1 MKDTSNKNNND
12 NELLN
17 EQQKLMIPS
26 EDFDF
31 DVVYNKFNNQNN
43 DRKKPFVLVDINKLQ
58 TGINLRKYIQTQLKY
73 NPDLD
78 PYQLEHA
85 IVKEFDFDFVKNN
98 YKETVFDD
106 NNQYVFEC
114 DTVWMYKVYDLFMLS
129 DFGMYIPYQKE
140 DTVQY
145 DIRRFYLKINDK
157 YAPIFIEK
165 DYIIFEHK
173 LFGLSDEVAN
183 EIACYI
189 INNQDIIYKH
199 IDNNTVYDNIK
210 SLPNLIPLSLVIG
223 DDITEAFKLEP
234 SETNLARCLWIDST
248 DRTTGHAKRVKY
260 QHNLKEHDTNNWA
273 SIIIDP
279 KNNFPI
285 RNNKNKDISDKLED
299 IIRKFVSLNYKL
311 IIDVSVKMDSMEYSN
326 SKDIKKYFL
335 DNCIKVD
342 KKGNVINVNKITEP
356 DIYKTEYFNNGKY
369 CIVINSESKLYN
381 VIDTTTH
388 EYMFDDWFI
397 YISVVPPMK
406 MITLYKDDLQYNVD
420 FDLKKIK

>member
-1 MKDTSNKNNND
+1 MN
-12 NELLN
+12 
-17 EQQKLMIPS
+17 
-26 EDFDF
+26 
-31 DVVYNKFNNQNN
+31 NKFNNQNN
-43 DRKKPFVLVDINKLQ
+43 DTKKPFVSVDINKLQ

-78 PYQLEHA
+78 PYQLEHD

-98 YKETVFDD
+98 YKEVVFDD

-140 DTVQY
+140 DTAQY

-165 DYIIFEHK
+165 DHIIFEHK

-189 INNQDIIYKH
+189 INNQDNIYKH

-210 SLPNLIPLSLVIG
+210 SLPNLIPLS
-223 DDITEAFKLEP
+223 
-234 SETNLARCLWIDST
+234 S
-248 DRTTGHAKRVKY
+248 
-260 QHNLKEHDTNNWA
+260 
-273 SIIIDP
+273 
-279 KNNFPI
+279 
-285 RNNKNKDISDKLED
+285 
-299 IIRKFVSLNYKL
+299 
-311 IIDVSVKMDSMEYSN
+311 
-326 SKDIKKYFL
+326 
-335 DNCIKVD
+335 
-342 KKGNVINVNKITEP
+342 EP

-397 YISVVPPMK
+397 YISVVPPLK